1 MNDAPFVSIIIPCRN
16 EERFIGKCL
25 DSILLNGYP
34 KEKLEILAVDGMS
47 DDKTRATIKE
57 YREKHPYIKLLD
69 NPGKIVP
76 TALNL
81 GIQKAQGAVIMRLDA
96 HNSYEKDYI
105 TKCVAYLQN
114 YPVDNV
120 GGILT
125 TLPGSNTLIAK
136 SISIALSSP
145 FGVGNAYFR
154 IGLKEPKYVD
164 TVPFGCY
171 RRDVFDKVGLF
182 NENLVRN
189 QDIEFN
195 LRLKKAGGKILLA
208 PEIVSYYYA
217 RSTIKGLF
225 EQNFKNGFWVLYSTR
240 YAKIPFSLRHLIPFF
255 FVLSLLGSIF
265 LACCIESF
273 IYLFFFVMGIYL
285 AATVYYSFKIF
296 LKEGLKHFFI
306 LPVVFATLHL
316 SYGFGSF
323 WGMFALIK
331 RVKRK

>member
-1 MNDAPFVSIIIPCRN
+1 MNNTPFVSIIIPCHN

-25 DSILLNGYP
+25 DSILLNDYP
-34 KEKLEILAVDGMS
+34 KEILEVLVVDGMS
-47 DDKTRATIKE
+47 EDKTQ
-57 YREKHPYIKLLD
+57 
-69 NPGKIVP
+69 KIVEGYCGKYSFVKLFRNYKRIVP
-76 TALNL
+76 SALNI
-81 GIQKAQGAVIMRLDA
+81 GIINAKGDVVMRMDA

-105 TKCVAYLQN
+105 TQCVSYMQN

-120 GGILT
+120 GGVLT

-171 RRDVFDKVGLF
+171 RRDVFERIGFF

-225 EQNFKNGFWVLYSTR
+225 EQNFKNGFWVLYSTK

-255 FVLSLLGSIF
+255 FVLSLLGSFF
-265 LACCIESF
+265 LSCFIESF
-273 IYLFFFVMGIYL
+273 IYLFFFVIGIYL
-285 AATVYYSFKIF
+285 AATVYYSFKIS
-296 LKEGLKHFFI
+296 LKEGLKHFFV